1 MPNSWEETCT
11 TKAGEARE
19 SPDTSVRE
27 ISVSATLQ
35 CTEEAFDLR
44 FSGEKL
50 TLEYSEG
57 GGIRFG
63 PSTNDHVHGRD
74 PLQDI
79 LADDLPESSLQLIS
93 LHNRATMLGNDEA
106 YAGMAEKGSDDSE
119 V

>member
-19 SPDTSVRE
+19 SPDTYVRE
-27 ISVSATLQ
+27 ISVSAALQ
-35 CTEEAFDLR
+35 RTEETFDLR
-44 FSGEKL
+44 FSEKKL

-106 YAGMAEKGSDDSE
+106 YAGMAEKGSDDSK